1 MMPHDPACCER
12 GTDVLAEGR
21 TFVTHGWSAGR
32 RWGYTILADGA
43 GTIVDRWGP

>member
-21 TFVTHGWSAGR
+21 TFVTHESAGR